1 MFYPIMT
8 IYGENDVEVTASKL
22 QNDGTV
28 VISIEKWD
36 PDIKD
41 FVHFK
46 IIMPQKEVINVNYP
60 EQEFQKLSQKILAI
74 SDDILEYYGYRKI
87 ISMRGNYENK
97 NTSN

>member
-8 IYGENDVEVTASKL
+8 IYGKNDIEVTASKL

-28 VISIEKWD
+28 VIAVEKWN

-41 FVHFK
+41 FTHFK

-60 EQEFQKLSQKILAI
+60 EQEFQKLSQKILAF
-74 SDDILEYYGYRKI
+74 SDDILEYVVDKER
-87 ISMRGNYENK
+87 
-97 NTSN
+97 

>member
-8 IYGENDVEVTASKL
+8 IYGKNDIEVTASKL

-28 VISIEKWD
+28 VIAVEKWN

-41 FVHFK
+41 FAHFK

-60 EQEFQKLSQKILAI
+60 EQEFQKLSQKILAF
-74 SDDILEYYGYRKI
+74 SDDILEYVVDKER
-87 ISMRGNYENK
+87 
-97 NTSN
+97 